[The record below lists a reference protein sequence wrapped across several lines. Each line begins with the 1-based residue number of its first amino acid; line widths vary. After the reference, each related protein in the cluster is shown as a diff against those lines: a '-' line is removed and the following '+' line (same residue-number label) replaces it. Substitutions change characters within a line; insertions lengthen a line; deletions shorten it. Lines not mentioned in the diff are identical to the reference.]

1 MYETI
6 LYHTNNKICTITLN
20 RPEKR
25 NAFNAQLVNELK
37 SGLIAADT
45 DAQVKIIILKGEG
58 EVFSAGADLAYLQSL
73 QQNSYEENLADSRNL
88 MELYRS
94 IYLLSKPVI
103 AQVEGHAIAGGCGLV
118 TVCDFA
124 FAVPEAQFGYTEV
137 KIGFV
142 PAIVMVFLLRKV
154 NERYAKELLLTGK
167 LINADKAAEAGL
179 INAVTGKENINEYV
193 LDFANNIITN
203 CSSESLRST
212 KQMIAAIQ
220 EMKLED
226 ALQYASEVNAFARNS
241 EDCKHGIES
250 FLAKKR
256 PEWK

>member
-6 LYHTNNKICTITLN
+6 LYNTDTKICSIRLN
-20 RPEKR
+20 RPDKR

-37 SGLIAADT
+37 AAIISADN
-45 DAQVKIIILKGEG
+45 DEEIKIIILKGEG

-73 QQNSYEENLADSRNL
+73 QNNTYEENLADSKNL
-88 MELYRS
+88 MELYHL
-94 IYLLSKPVI
+94 IYTLSKPVI

-142 PAIVMVFLLRKV
+142 PAIVMIFLLRKI
-154 NERYAKELLLTGK
+154 NERSAKELLLSGK
-167 LINADKAAEAGL
+167 LINATQALVAGL
-179 INAVTGKENINEYV
+179 INAVVGKENINQHV
-193 LDFANNIITN
+193 MDFANNLITN
-203 CSSESLRST
+203 CSRESLKAT
-212 KQMIAAIQ
+212 KQMIAAVQ

-226 ALQYASEVNAFARNS
+226 ALNYAAEVNAKARS
-241 EDCKHGIES
+241 TEDCKYGIET

-256 PEWK
+256 PLWQ

>member
-6 LYHTNNKICTITLN
+6 LYSTDSKICTIRLN

-25 NAFNAQLVNELK
+25 NAFNSQLVNELK
-37 SGLIAADT
+37 TAIISADN
-45 DAQVKIIILKGEG
+45 DEQIKIIILKGEG

-73 QQNSYEENLADSRNL
+73 QKNSYAENLADSKNL
-88 MELYRS
+88 MEVYHL
-94 IYLLSKPVI
+94 IYTLSKPVI
-103 AQVEGHAIAGGCGLV
+103 AQIEGHAIAGGCGLV

-124 FAVPEAQFGYTEV
+124 FAIPDAQFGYTEV

-142 PAIVMVFLLRKV
+142 PAIVMVFLLRKI
-154 NERYAKELLLTGK
+154 NERSAKELLLSGK
-167 LINADKAAEAGL
+167 LISAAQALVAGL
-179 INAVTGKENINEYV
+179 INGVVGKENINQHV
-193 LDFANNIITN
+193 LEFANNLIVN
-203 CSSESLRST
+203 CSRESLKAT
-212 KQMIAAIQ
+212 KQMIAAVQ

-226 ALQYASEVNAFARNS
+226 ALNYAAEINATARSS
-241 EDCKHGIES
+241 EDCKYGIET